1 MNQLYKF
8 QLAYYNQVIQ
18 CSSFSREA
26 KNLDSKVKNSCPKNF
41 IYKES
46 WQQVEHGSIYLETYF

>member
-18 CSSFSREA
+18 CSLFSREA
-26 KNLDSKVKNSCPKNF
+26 TNLDSKVKNSCTKNF

-46 WQQVEHGSIYLETYF
+46 WRHMLNIAVSI

>member
-1 MNQLYKF
+1 MNRLYKF

-26 KNLDSKVKNSCPKNF
+26 TNLDSKVKNSCTKNF
-41 IYKES
+41 VYKES
-46 WQQVEHGSIYLETYF
+46 WQQVEHGSI